1 MSNEIPH
8 LPTRRSF
15 LVASTVVAAAAQTL
29 TAAPQT
35 PGPRASEKQVQI
47 GVVGGN
53 FGTQFPWHLHPDCN
67 VSAVCDINPT
77 RVDNMMS
84 VFRCNTKYNN
94 FQDFIKHP
102 GLDAVAIFTPVPMH
116 AWMAVQAMRAGK
128 NVISAVVAAMSEEQ
142 LVEMLETVHATG
154 LKYMMAET
162 SYFRP
167 EIITCRQLSREGK

>member
-1 MSNEIPH
+1 MSTEINN
-8 LPTRRSF
+8 LQTRRKF
-15 LVASTVVAAAAQTL
+15 LGASTVLGAAAQAL

-53 FGTQFPWHLHPDCN
+53 FGTQFPWHLHPNCK

-102 GLDAVAIFTPVPMH
+102 GLDAVAIFTKPPAVEQPNDSKPVL
-116 AWMAVQAMRAGK
+116 Q
-128 NVISAVVAAMSEEQ
+128 
-142 LVEMLETVHATG
+142 TVGADS
-154 LKYMMAET
+154 K
-162 SYFRP
+162 
-167 EIITCRQLSREGK
+167 